1 MVPNDFHIGKVSLLS
16 YSQVTDL
23 LVNLEAAS
31 FCILRKFKV
40 NHLSYNRW
48 KSFENMTHIF

>member
-23 LVNLEAAS
+23 LVNLEGAS